1 MIRTSLYLLIAAV
14 LVGGCSNRAE
24 KDNQQKGGK
33 NMDAQRFRN
42 PNMKL
47 AHAYIP
53 FQYYSNK
60 YSLEEVLQK
69 GTLFPELWMPYQ
81 RHYR

>member
-1 MIRTSLYLLIAAV
+1 
-14 LVGGCSNRAE
+14 
-24 KDNQQKGGK
+24 
-33 NMDAQRFRN
+33 MDAQRFRN